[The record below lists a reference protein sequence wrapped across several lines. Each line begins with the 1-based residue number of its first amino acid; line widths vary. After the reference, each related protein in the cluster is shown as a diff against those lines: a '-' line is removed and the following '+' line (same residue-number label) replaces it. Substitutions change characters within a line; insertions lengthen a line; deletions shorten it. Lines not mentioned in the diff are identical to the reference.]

1 MTDYWGKLLFIF
13 VPPATLILLSVTTLA
28 VGGLPEFMAPWPFLI
43 AIFAVGLPHG
53 ATDFMIS
60 RRLDST
66 SVSVTFFRFSWYI
79 AVMACVLACLAIA
92 PLLVIGAFGMLSA
105 WHFGRADAEDLDD
118 VSPLLTNRSIPKVVW
133 ALSRG
138 FLVVLLPFVFFFE
151 ISVTILNRLLALCG
165 DAALNASDEWRL
177 NIAAF
182 LAGCLVVAMASV
194 LQSLAEGNTR
204 RAGIE
209 MLELIAIAGCFGT
222 LHPLFASGV
231 YFLAWHS
238 WRHFRRLN
246 RMINHQSLWS
256 IDLRSIISLHRD
268 SLILLIPA
276 TFAVPV
282 IALRLGGDLKSLS
295 LCLASLL
302 VYVVVTLPHELLC
315 QRLFTSLS
323 RRASAY
329 RNSGLAS
336 GTLTGSLINVS
347 MRADFRNIPKSTP
360 R

>member
-1 MTDYWGKLLFIF
+1 
-13 VPPATLILLSVTTLA
+13 
-28 VGGLPEFMAPWPFLI
+28 
-43 AIFAVGLPHG
+43 
-53 ATDFMIS
+53 
-60 RRLDST
+60 
-66 SVSVTFFRFSWYI
+66 
-79 AVMACVLACLAIA
+79 
-92 PLLVIGAFGMLSA
+92 
-105 WHFGRADAEDLDD
+105 
-118 VSPLLTNRSIPKVVW
+118 
-133 ALSRG
+133 
-138 FLVVLLPFVFFFE
+138 
-151 ISVTILNRLLALCG
+151 
-165 DAALNASDEWRL
+165 
-177 NIAAF
+177 
-182 LAGCLVVAMASV
+182 
-194 LQSLAEGNTR
+194 
-204 RAGIE
+204 
-209 MLELIAIAGCFGT
+209 
-222 LHPLFASGV
+222 
-231 YFLAWHS
+231 
-238 WRHFRRLN
+238 
-246 RMINHQSLWS
+246 MINHQSLWS

>member
-13 VPPATLILLSVTTLA
+13 APPATLILLSVTTLA
-28 VGGLPEFMAPWPFLI
+28 VGGFPEFMAPWPFLI

-53 ATDFMIS
+53 AIDFMMS
-60 RRLDST
+60 GRLDGT
-66 SVSVTFFRFSWYI
+66 SVSATFFRFGWYV
-79 AVMACVLACLAIA
+79 AVMTCVLASLAIT
-92 PLLVIGAFGMLSA
+92 PLLVIGAFGLLSA

-118 VSPLLTNRSIPKVVW
+118 ISPVLSNRSIPKSVW

-138 FLVVLLPFVFFFE
+138 FLVVLLPFVCFFE
-151 ISVTILNRLLALCG
+151 ISVSILNRLLALCG
-165 DAALNASDEWRL
+165 SAALNASDEWRL

-182 LAGCLVVAMASV
+182 LTGCLVIELASI
-194 LQSLAEGNTR
+194 LQSLAERNTR
-204 RAGIE
+204 RAGVQ
-209 MLELIAIAGCFGT
+209 MLELIAITSCFGT
-222 LHPLFASGV
+222 LHPLFASGA

-246 RMINHQSLWS
+246 RVIKHESLWS

-268 SLILLIPA
+268 SLILLIPTA
-276 TFAVPV
+276 FAVPV
-282 IALRLGGDLKSLS
+282 VAFWLGGDLTPLS

-315 QRLFTSLS
+315 RRLFASLS
-323 RRASAY
+323 RGTSAH

-336 GTLTGSLINVS
+336 GIMTGSLVNVS
-347 MRADFRNIPKSTP
+347 MQANFRNIPKSTP

>member
-1 MTDYWGKLLFIF
+1 MADYWGKLLFIF

-28 VGGLPEFMAPWPFLI
+28 IGGLPEFMAPWPFLI

-53 ATDFMIS
+53 ASDFMIS

-66 SVSVTFFRFSWYI
+66 SVSATFFRFGWYV
-79 AVMACVLACLAIA
+79 AVMACVLAILAIA
-92 PLLVIGAFGMLSA
+92 PLLVIGAFGLLSA

-118 VSPLLTNRSIPKVVW
+118 VSPVLTNRSIPKAVW

-138 FLVVLLPFVFFFE
+138 FLVVLLPFVLFFE
-151 ISVTILNRLLALCG
+151 ISVSILNRLLALCG
-165 DAALNASDEWRL
+165 SGALTASDEWRL

-182 LAGCLVVAMASV
+182 LAGCLVIELASI
-194 LQSLAEGNTR
+194 LRSLAERNTR
-204 RAGIE
+204 RAGVE
-209 MLELIAIAGCFGT
+209 TFELFAIASCFGT

-231 YFLAWHS
+231 YFLVWHS

-246 RMINHQSLWS
+246 RVINHETVWS
-256 IDLRSIISLHRD
+256 IDLKSIISLHRD
-268 SLILLIPA
+268 SLILLVP
-276 TFAVPV
+276 TVFAVAV
-282 IALRLGGDLKSLS
+282 IAFRLGGDLTSLS

-315 QRLFTSLS
+315 QRLFSSLS

-336 GTLTGSLINVS
+336 DTLTGSLVNVS
-347 MRADFRNIPKSTP
+347 MRADFRNIPKTTP
-360 R
+360 G